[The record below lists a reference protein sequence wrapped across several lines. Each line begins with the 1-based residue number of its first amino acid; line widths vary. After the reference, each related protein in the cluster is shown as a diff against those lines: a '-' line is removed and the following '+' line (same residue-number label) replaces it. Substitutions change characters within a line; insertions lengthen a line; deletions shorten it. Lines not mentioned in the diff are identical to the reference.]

1 MFSLI
6 EEIAQYQSS
15 LPNQKNKIRKF
26 QTQLQLHSCCMM
38 TCAITGG
45 HDTLPR
51 DHHHVRNG
59 HPQPV
64 QLPLPTLPPPKPPHR
79 IFGMRGSDI
88 DKYSRVLFP
97 IMFVRWA
104 VSHQSQLNYAHF
116 SPDSYGDFPH
126 KESQR
131 REGIELIFG
140 SFSRLISHYRKLSK
154 LTTVTSL
161 LTGINN
167 SKESY
172 SKSCL
177 HSARW

>member
-1 MFSLI
+1 MSFNISCYIELDNDIDLI
-6 EEIAQYQSS
+6 HDII
-15 LPNQKNKIRKF
+15 LF

-88 DKYSRVLFP
+88 DKYSRVIFP
-97 IMFVRWA
+97 IMFVSFHMMYWMIYL
-104 VSHQSQLNYAHF
+104 SIS
-116 SPDSYGDFPH
+116 GDIP
-126 KESQR
+126 QD
-131 REGIELIFG
+131 LVP
-140 SFSRLISHYRKLSK
+140 LS
-154 LTTVTSL
+154 
-161 LTGINN
+161 
-167 SKESY
+167 
-172 SKSCL
+172 
-177 HSARW
+177 